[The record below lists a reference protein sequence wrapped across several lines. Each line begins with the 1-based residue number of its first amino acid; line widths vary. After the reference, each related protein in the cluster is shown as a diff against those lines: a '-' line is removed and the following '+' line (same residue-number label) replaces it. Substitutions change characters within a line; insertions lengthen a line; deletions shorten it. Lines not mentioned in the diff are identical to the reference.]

1 MGAEL
6 QGKGSEGDGNPGPSR
21 SEDADVKKMKCNEIL
36 FHA

>member
-6 QGKGSEGDGNPGPSR
+6 QGEGSEGDGNPGPSR
-21 SEDADVKKMKCNEIL
+21 SEDAAAKKMKCNEIR